1 MSTSTTGVST
11 PTIKTAFEEL
21 QGKVSSA
28 GEDLQGDITKAL
40 EGEDLDPM
48 QMLDLQFKMGRF
60 NAMVEAAS
68 SVTKGL
74 TDTAKTLA
82 QRAGG

>member
-1 MSTSTTGVST
+1 MATKMGDT
-11 PTIKTAFEEL
+11 PTIRSAFENL
-21 QGKVSSA
+21 QTAAKRLNEEIKQSLS
-28 GEDLQGDITKAL
+28 GD
-40 EGEDLDPM
+40 DLDPM
-48 QMLDLQFKMGRF
+48 QMLDLQFKMGKF
-60 NAMVEAAS
+60 NAMVEATS

>member
-1 MSTSTTGVST
+1 MAT
-11 PTIKTAFEEL
+11 PTIKGAFDNL
-21 QGKVSSA
+21 NTKVSSA
-28 GEDLQGDITKAL
+28 ATKLNTEITQAL
-40 EGEDLDPM
+40 ANDDLDPM
-48 QMLDLQFKMGRF
+48 QMLKLQFNMGRF
-60 NAMVEAAS
+60 NAMVEATS

>member
-1 MSTSTTGVST
+1 MAT
-11 PTIKTAFEEL
+11 PTIKGAFVELKTNVTSAATKLQTQIATAL
-21 QGKVSSA
+21 DS
-28 GEDLQGDITKAL
+28 DDI
-40 EGEDLDPM
+40 DPM
-48 QMLDLQFKMGRF
+48 KMLDLQFKMGRF
-60 NAMVEAAS
+60 NAMVEATS

>member
-1 MSTSTTGVST
+1 MAT
-11 PTIKTAFEEL
+11 PTISGAF
-21 QGKVSSA
+21 
-28 GEDLQGDITKAL
+28 EDLQTKTSVAGTNLNGEIQLALAGD
-40 EGEDLDPM
+40 DLDPM
-48 QMLDLQFKMGRF
+48 QMLDLQFRMGKF
-60 NAMVEAAS
+60 NAMVEATS

>member
-1 MSTSTTGVST
+1 MET
-11 PTIKTAFEEL
+11 PTIKGAFEDL
-21 QGKVSSA
+21 NTKVSASA
-28 GEDLQGDITKAL
+28 KSLSTEITNALNGD
-40 EGEDLDPM
+40 DLDPM
-48 QMLDLQFKMGRF
+48 QMLQLQFEMGKF
-60 NAMVEAAS
+60 NAMVEATS

>member
-1 MSTSTTGVST
+1 MTT
-11 PTIKTAFEEL
+11 PTIKGAFDKLNDQVTLAAKEL
-21 QGKVSSA
+21 NGKITDA
-28 GEDLQGDITKAL
+28 LGDENLGPT
-40 EGEDLDPM
+40 
-48 QMLDLQFKMGRF
+48 QMLQLQFNMGRF
-60 NAMVEAAS
+60 NAMVEATS

>member
-1 MSTSTTGVST
+1 MAT
-11 PTIKTAFEEL
+11 PTIRGAFEDL
-21 QGKVSSA
+21 NTKVGTSA
-28 GEDLQGDITKAL
+28 AALNVEITSAL
-40 EGEDLDPM
+40 GSDDLDPM
-48 QMLDLQFKMGRF
+48 QMLQLQFQMGKF
-60 NAMVEAAS
+60 NAMVEATS

>member
-1 MSTSTTGVST
+1 MAT
-11 PTIKTAFEEL
+11 PTIRGTFVDLNTKVGNAAEL
-21 QGKVSSA
+21 LNTQISSA
-28 GEDLQGDITKAL
+28 LSGN
-40 EGEDLDPM
+40 DLDPM
-48 QMLDLQFKMGRF
+48 QMLSLQFNMGRF
-60 NAMVEAAS
+60 NAMIEATS

>member
-1 MSTSTTGVST
+1 MAGTT
-11 PTIKTAFEEL
+11 PTIKGAFENL
-21 QGKVSSA
+21 NTKVTASA
-28 GEDLQGDITKAL
+28 DSLNKEITTAL
-40 EGEDLDPM
+40 AADDLDPM
-48 QMLDLQFKMGRF
+48 QMLSLQFNMGRF
-60 NAMVEAAS
+60 NAMVEATS

>member
-1 MSTSTTGVST
+1 MATKMGDT
-11 PTIKTAFEEL
+11 PTIRSAFENL
-21 QGKVSSA
+21 QTKTSTAATRLNEEIKKS
-28 GEDLQGDITKAL
+28 LSGD
-40 EGEDLDPM
+40 DLDPM
-48 QMLDLQFKMGRF
+48 QMLDLQFKMGKF
-60 NAMVEAAS
+60 NAMVEATS

>member
-1 MSTSTTGVST
+1 MAT
-11 PTIKTAFEEL
+11 PTIKGAFEDL
-21 QGKVSSA
+21 NTKVGASA
-28 GEDLQGDITKAL
+28 ESLNKEITAAL
-40 EGEDLDPM
+40 GSDDLDPM
-48 QMLDLQFKMGRF
+48 QMLQLQFQMGKF
-60 NAMVEAAS
+60 NAMVEATS

>member
-1 MSTSTTGVST
+1 MAT
-11 PTIKTAFEEL
+11 PTIRGAFTDL
-21 QGKVSSA
+21 QNKVSVA
-28 GEDLQGDITKAL
+28 GNKLNVEIKAAL
-40 EGEDLDPM
+40 AKDDLDPM
-48 QMLDLQFKMGRF
+48 QMLDLQFNMGKF
-60 NAMVEAAS
+60 NAMVEATS

>member
-1 MSTSTTGVST
+1 MAT
-11 PTIKTAFEEL
+11 PTIAGAFTDL
-21 QGKVSSA
+21 NKKVSTSA
-28 GEDLQGDITKAL
+28 ESLNTQIAAAL
-40 EGEDLDPM
+40 DKDDLDPM
-48 QMLDLQFKMGRF
+48 QMLQLQFQMGKF
-60 NAMVEAAS
+60 NAMVEATS

>member
-1 MSTSTTGVST
+1 MAT
-11 PTIKTAFEEL
+11 PTINTAFNDLKTKVNAAAEEL
-21 QGKVSSA
+21 NTEIASALSGK
-28 GEDLQGDITKAL
+28 
-40 EGEDLDPM
+40 DLDPM
-48 QMLDLQFKMGRF
+48 QMLNLQFRMGKF
-60 NAMVEAAS
+60 NAMVEATS

>member
-1 MSTSTTGVST
+1 MATKMGDT
-11 PTIKTAFEEL
+11 PTIRSAFENL
-21 QGKVSSA
+21 QTKTSTAAKRLNEEIKQS
-28 GEDLQGDITKAL
+28 LSGD
-40 EGEDLDPM
+40 DLDPM
-48 QMLDLQFKMGRF
+48 QMLDLQFKMGKF
-60 NAMVEAAS
+60 NAMVEATS

>member
-1 MSTSTTGVST
+1 MVT
-11 PTIKTAFEEL
+11 PTIRGAFEDL
-21 QGKVSSA
+21 NTKVGTSA
-28 GEDLQGDITKAL
+28 DALNTEITNAL
-40 EGEDLDPM
+40 GSDDLDPM
-48 QMLDLQFKMGRF
+48 QMLQLQFQMGKF
-60 NAMVEAAS
+60 NAMVEATS

>member
-1 MSTSTTGVST
+1 MAT
-11 PTIKTAFEEL
+11 PTIRGTFVDLNTKVGNAAEL
-21 QGKVSSA
+21 LNKEISG
-28 GEDLQGDITKAL
+28 AL
-40 EGEDLDPM
+40 SGNDLDPM
-48 QMLDLQFKMGRF
+48 QMLSLQFNMGRF
-60 NAMVEAAS
+60 NAMIEATS